1 MFEWPTRFV
10 RDAMNRPPST
20 VSGPGRAV
28 RRPLP
33 HAPHSSDSKRAKDRK
48 GTVRAIFAGIGSN
61 VAIAIAKGIGA
72 WFSGSG
78 ALLAEAL
85 HSLSDTGNGILL
97 LLGQREAKEPATP
110 DHPLGKGR
118 ATYFWSFVV
127 ALLLFTGSGV
137 VSVYEGI
144 GKLRSGGDLDSPLV
158 AIGVLGFAFV
168 AEGISQL
175 VTLRSIKRRRGRF
188 TLWQWLRNT
197 RHSELIVTFAED
209 AAALV
214 GIAIALAAVIATWVT
229 GNEAYDASGSIAIGV
244 LLIVVAIGLSIEI
257 KSLLIGES
265 AAPPVR
271 EEMRAFLAG
280 RREIVSVAHLITS
293 QHGDDLIVAIKA
305 RMDPAL
311 DAKGVVAAIAA
322 CEKELATKFPQV
334 TWVFFEPVS

>member
-1 MFEWPTRFV
+1 MLESRF
-10 RDAMNRPPST
+10 ALAPPMNPSPST
-20 VSGPGRAV
+20 IPGPDRAN
-28 RRPLP
+28 RRPSRY
-33 HAPHSSDSKRAKDRK
+33 APQASDNAAEQQK
-48 GTVRAIFAGIGSN
+48 GTRRSILAAIGAN
-61 VAIAIAKGIGA
+61 VAIAIAKGVGA
-72 WFSGSG
+72 FFSGSG
-78 ALLAEAL
+78 GLVAEAL
-85 HSLSDTGNGILL
+85 HSASDTGNGILL
-97 LLGQREAKEPATP
+97 LLGQREAKQPATA

-137 VSVYEGI
+137 VSIYEGI
-144 GKLRSGGDLDSPLV
+144 GKLSSGGDLESPML
-158 AIGVLGFAFV
+158 AIGILGFAFV
-168 AEGISQL
+168 AEGASQL
-175 VTLRSIKRRRGRF
+175 VTLRSIRRRRGRF

-244 LLIVVAIGLSIEI
+244 LLILVAIGLSVEI

-271 EEMRAFLAG
+271 EAMRAFLAG
-280 RREIVSVAHLITS
+280 RAEIVSVAHLITS

-311 DAKGVVAAIAA
+311 DAKGMVAAIAA
-322 CEKELATKFPQV
+322 CEEELAGQFPQV
-334 TWVFFEPVS
+334 TWVFFEPVD